1 MEIHVKN
8 QTAGVITYVDG
19 IQVVHGGLRGSGVT
33 DEDAWRAVHELQ
45 NALETVAID
54 GSRANEARAHVAE
67 LGAAVH
73 ALRPDKRRAGDIL
86 RQLTE
91 LLVGT
96 GSLTTAAGALLGPLQ
111 TLASWLGAH
120 GAAIFGMLGT

>member
-19 IQVVHGGLRGSGVT
+19 NQVVYGGVNGSVVT
-33 DEDAWRAVHELQ
+33 DEDAWLAVRELR
-45 NALETVAID
+45 NALASVALD
-54 GSRANEARAHVAE
+54 RSRANEARARVAE
-67 LGAAVH
+67 LEVAMRGP
-73 ALRPDKRRAGDIL
+73 RPDKSQAGEIL
-86 RQLTE
+86 RRLTE

-96 GSLTTAAGALLGPLQ
+96 GSLTTAASALLGPLQ

-120 GAAIFGMLGT
+120 GAAILSMLAA